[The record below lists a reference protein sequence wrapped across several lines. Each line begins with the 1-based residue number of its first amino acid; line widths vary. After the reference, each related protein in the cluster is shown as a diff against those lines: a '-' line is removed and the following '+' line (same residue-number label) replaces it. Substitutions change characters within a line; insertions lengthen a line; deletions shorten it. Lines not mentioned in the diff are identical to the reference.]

1 MSIKKIFEERLPAKI
16 TKELA
21 SSIAKSFQFHI
32 TGDSCG
38 DWYVDLSGDDNWVG
52 EGQMDAPSCSVTMS
66 DKTLVS
72 LFDGTLKPEMAVMT
86 GKTKVKGDLAT
97 AMKLKVLVA

>member
-1 MSIKKIFEERLPAKI
+1 VSTRKIFEEQLPAKI
-16 TKELA
+16 TKEMA

-38 DWYVDLSGDDNWVG
+38 DWYVDLSGEDNWVG
-52 EGQMDAPSCSVTMS
+52 KGQLEAPTCSVTMS
-66 DKTLVS
+66 EKTLVS
-72 LFDGTLKPEMAVMT
+72 LFDGTLKPEIAVMT
-86 GKTKVKGDLAT
+86 GKTKVKGDIAT

>member
-1 MSIKKIFEERLPAKI
+1 MSIRKIFEEKLPAKL

-32 TGDSCG
+32 TGESGG
-38 DWYVDLSGDDNWVG
+38 DWYVDLSGEDNWVG
-52 EGQMDAPSCSVTMS
+52 EGLMEAPSCNVTMS
-66 DKTLVS
+66 EKTLVS
-72 LFDGTLKPEMAVMT
+72 LFDGTLKPELAVML
-86 GKTKVKGDLAT
+86 GKAKVKGDLAT